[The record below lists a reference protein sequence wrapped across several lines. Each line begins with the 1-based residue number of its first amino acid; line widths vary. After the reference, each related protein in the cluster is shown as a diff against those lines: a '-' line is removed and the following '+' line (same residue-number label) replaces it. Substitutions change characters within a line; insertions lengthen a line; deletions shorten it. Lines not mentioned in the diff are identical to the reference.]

1 MRNVSEFTIQD
12 LAPLAL
18 GFVVAAVIIGYG
30 AQVLGSVQSAQLAT
44 YNRVGCN
51 STAGATT
58 ACGFDYNVSQKGLAS
73 LGTFGDNL
81 PLMATVVVAAIII
94 GILVVYLGGRALGR

>member
-1 MRNVSEFTIQD
+1 MRSESEFTIQD
-12 LAPLAL
+12 LGPLAL
-18 GFVVAAVIIGYG
+18 GFVVATVIVSYG
-30 AQVLGSVQSAQLAT
+30 AQVVSSIQSAQLST

-58 ACGFDYNVSQKGLAS
+58 ACGYDYNISAKGLQGM
-73 LGTFGDNL
+73 GTFGDNL

-94 GILVVYLGGRALGR
+94 GILVVYLGGRFMS